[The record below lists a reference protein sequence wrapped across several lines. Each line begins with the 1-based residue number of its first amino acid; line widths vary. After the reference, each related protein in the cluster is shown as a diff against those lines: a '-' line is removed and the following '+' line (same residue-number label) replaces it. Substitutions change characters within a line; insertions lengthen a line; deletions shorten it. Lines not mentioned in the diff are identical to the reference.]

1 MTNSRLLCQTSFRV
15 ILLNKEGF
23 FFGVV
28 PGEHLS
34 GVKALAGLFVMS
46 RLTGDFTP
54 GKTHGKRPF
63 AKAFYILSGLLPL
76 AKCNIYC
83 SVLLYDIFF
92 SIYLC
97 VPY

>member
-1 MTNSRLLCQTSFRV
+1 
-15 ILLNKEGF
+15 
-23 FFGVV
+23 
-28 PGEHLS
+28 
-34 GVKALAGLFVMS
+34 MS